1 MLALRR
7 HFCLVLTLAA
17 ALIAAAP
24 EAVHAQG
31 KLDARYAVT
40 LAGITIGKGS
50 WVIDITDTHYMA
62 TASGVTTGLVR
73 AFTGGHGTSA
83 ARGTLHAGEPQSS
96 VYSSSIVTSRKSDEV
111 WLTVDNGDVTDSRL
125 DPPLESEPDRVPIT
139 GAHQHGILD
148 PMTAS
153 LLRTPGNGDPL
164 SAEACQRSVAVFD
177 GRLRYDLQLA
187 FKRMDRVKAEKGYAG
202 PVVVC
207 AVHFSPIA
215 GFIPSRTAIRYLTRL
230 RDIEVW
236 LAPIAGTR
244 VLVPYRAQGPSPV
257 GRVVLEAT
265 QFVSAPLPSR
275 ASLKT
280 Q

>member
-1 MLALRR
+1 
-7 HFCLVLTLAA
+7 
-17 ALIAAAP
+17 
-24 EAVHAQG
+24 
-31 KLDARYAVT
+31 
-40 LAGITIGKGS
+40 
-50 WVIDITDTHYMA
+50 
-62 TASGVTTGLVR
+62 
-73 AFTGGHGTSA
+73 
-83 ARGTLHAGEPQSS
+83 
-96 VYSSSIVTSRKSDEV
+96 
-111 WLTVDNGDVTDSRL
+111 
-125 DPPLESEPDRVPIT
+125 
-139 GAHQHGILD
+139 
-148 PMTAS
+148 
-153 LLRTPGNGDPL
+153 
-164 SAEACQRSVAVFD
+164 VAVFD